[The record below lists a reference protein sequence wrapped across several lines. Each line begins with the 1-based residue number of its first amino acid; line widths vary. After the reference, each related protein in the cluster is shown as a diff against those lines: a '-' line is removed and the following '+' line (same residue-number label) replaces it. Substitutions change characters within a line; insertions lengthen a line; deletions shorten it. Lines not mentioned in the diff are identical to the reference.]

1 MPFPSKKIRVFPNPY
16 TYIDHLGRPAG
27 RLPFDGFEHT
37 QSAGFVGAVISNVV
51 KVQPAMVMR
60 VAGVDMEVN
69 PAQHDIRITYSADPV
84 EIPKTHYYLDAIR
97 RKDLIAADQETAQLA
112 GIKFEDP
119 KKVLSSCRSEAIKR
133 FDAETDED
141 AYSRFGSVEPLYFP
155 STATVQAPVP
165 EKVEPAK
172 ADK

>member
-1 MPFPSKKIRVFPNPY
+1 MPFPSNKVRVYPNPY

-27 RLPFDGFEHT
+27 RLPFDVFEH
-37 QSAGFVGAVISNVV
+37 SPNPGFVGASITDVV
-51 KVQPAMVMR
+51 SIKAAMTMR

-69 PAQHDIRITYSADPV
+69 PAQHDMRITYSADPV
-84 EIPKTHYYLDAIR
+84 EIPKTHYYIDAIR
-97 RKDLIAADQETAQLA
+97 RQDLIAADPETAQLA

-119 KKVLSSCRSEAIKR
+119 KSVLSSCRSEAISR

-155 STATVQAPVP
+155 STVTISAPV
-165 EKVEPAK
+165 KVESAK
-172 ADK
+172 DDN

>member
-27 RLPFDGFEHT
+27 RLPFDGFEH
-37 QSAGFVGAVISNVV
+37 SPSPGFVGASITNVV
-51 KVQPAMVMR
+51 KIQSAMTMR

-69 PAQHDIRITYSADPV
+69 PAQHDIRITYSGEAV
-84 EIPKTHYYLDAIR
+84 EIPPTKYYLDAIR
-97 RKDLIAADQETAQLA
+97 RLDLVAADKETAQLA

-119 KKVLSSCRSEAIKR
+119 TKVMAAYRAEAVGR
-133 FDAETDED
+133 FDAETAED

-155 STATVQAPVP
+155 TTQPIVPAPA
-165 EKVEPAK
+165 KVEPVK